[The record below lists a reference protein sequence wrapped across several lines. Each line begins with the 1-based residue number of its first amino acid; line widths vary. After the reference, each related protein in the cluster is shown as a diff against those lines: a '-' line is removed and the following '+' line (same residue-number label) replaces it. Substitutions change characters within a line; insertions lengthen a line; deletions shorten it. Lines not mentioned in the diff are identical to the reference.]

1 MAVSRLLDKELVEL
15 NIQHGDEVRE
25 AEEAGQATQTQTQ

>member
-15 NIQHGDEVRE
+15 NIQHANEVRE
-25 AEEAGQATQTQTQ
+25 AQEAEQSKQ